1 MADYLIEFNN
11 NNKVKSEN
19 DIQDVDILN
28 AMRKRREV
36 LPQMWDVFE
45 RINQEEKQVDPKAGK
60 GKQQNTRTVLKGKF
74 SVIHRRYIV
83 AKGAFPCSLC
93 GRCFLF
99 NQGRPREGIPYAD
112 ADIVQ
117 GDQDS
122 NTDSPSDG
130 LYPCPQCGKLF
141 PRRTSLKRHQ
151 QIHFEGKKFVCKV
164 CGKAFNRNEHLTR
177 HMLSHTGGR
186 PFQCDLCSKVFT
198 RKEHLVRH
206 RQCHDVSGVVIK
218 EEPDD
223 SVNSYGF
230 SDFADATETKPFVCD
245 ICHSAYAR
253 REHMT
258 KHKKVAH
265 GIDADPESEPKP
277 YCCNHCFKT
286 FTRKEHLTRHKK
298 IHIREAFSGNY
309 EIADGVAPSL
319 LISGPTGSK
328 LQKDKSKK
336 DVLIP
341 LTVNCNI
348 SKLNNVTITPQP
360 KGTTIL
366 KNPITKP
373 QVSVV
378 KPMTNVTPLSINKDT
393 VTLEISGGSDGGEYK
408 SKVGETLMNSIL
420 KNGKYGEISI
430 VDVKNDKKSDV
441 SVSIKKTREVYPDS
455 LMECSI
461 EEGGDSG
468 NDYETSYYDN
478 KMLTEEEKAQ
488 LEGFLAETSF
498 GGGDFLASSYDSE
511 GTGKR
516 KRDQTDEYLEE
527 KDSIDLD
534 DLKKMPKCRICSKA
548 FSKKNHLNRHLK
560 RYHNLTKEQVNS
572 GKYEIYENGSGD
584 FDEVEGDEFYDE
596 DGNPI
601 LKRPKGTFPC
611 TICKKTFTRKYH
623 MYRHRKTQHGIN
635 FPSKQQQ
642 RDEPWLKCQ
651 NCSLIF
657 NNEEDFQK
665 HECGH
670 ADDEEEDEEK
680 KSVVEPKRKP
690 KNSFKCAICKNTFE
704 NHDGFKDHVC
714 KKGYKNYLRPK
725 LRDPFDRPFLQVE
738 DLPEPNVCLFQW
750 ERPGLTKACRQLFE

>member
-11 NNKVKSEN
+11 NNKERNEN

-36 LPQMWDVFE
+36 LPPMWDVFE
-45 RINQEEKQVDPKAGK
+45 RICPDDKPSDPKLK
-60 GKQQNTRTVLKGKF
+60 GKQNTRTVLKGKF

-83 AKGAFPCSLC
+83 AKNAFPCSLC

-99 NQGRPREGIPYAD
+99 NQGRPRDGVPFVD

-117 GDQDS
+117 ADQDS
-122 NTDSPSDG
+122 NGESPADG

-151 QIHFEGKKFVCKV
+151 LIHFEGKKFVCKI

-177 HMLSHTGGR
+177 HIFSHTGGR

-198 RKEHLVRH
+198 RKEHLIRH
-206 RQCHDVSGVVIK
+206 RQSHDVSAVVK
-218 EEPDD
+218 EEPEDA
-223 SVNSYGF
+223 SSSYGINDF
-230 SDFADATETKPFVCD
+230 SDNSDKPFVCD
-245 ICHSAYAR
+245 ICHSSYAR

-298 IHIREAFSGNY
+298 IHLREAFSGNY

-319 LISGPTGSK
+319 LISGPAGSK
-328 LQKDKSKK
+328 LPKDKPKK
-336 DVLIP
+336 DILIP
-341 LTVNCNI
+341 LTVNSSI
-348 SKLNNVTITPQP
+348 SKLNNVTITPQLKTSTP
-360 KGTTIL
+360 
-366 KNPITKP
+366 KNPVSKP

-378 KPMTNVTPLSINKDT
+378 KPMTNVTPVSMNKDT
-393 VTLEISGGSDGGEYK
+393 VTLEISGGSERGEYK
-408 SKVGETLMNSIL
+408 SSVGESLMNSIL

-430 VDVKNDKKSDV
+430 VDVKNDKRSDD
-441 SVSIKKTREVYPDS
+441 SLKESKDLYPDS

-461 EEGGDSG
+461 EEGDSG
-468 NDYETSYYDN
+468 NEYESNYYDN

-498 GGGDFLASSYDSE
+498 GGGGFLTGSYDSDSV
-511 GTGKR
+511 GKR
-516 KRDQTDEYLEE
+516 KRDQSDEYFEE
-527 KDSIDLD
+527 KECIDID

-548 FSKKNHLNRHLK
+548 FNKKNHLNRHLK

-572 GKYEIYENGSGD
+572 GKYEVYENGGGD
-584 FDEVEGDEFYDE
+584 FDDVEGDEFYDE

-611 TICKKTFTRKYH
+611 NICKKTFTRKYH
-623 MYRHRKTQHGIN
+623 MYRHQKTQHGIT
-635 FPSKQQQ
+635 FPSKEQQKE
-642 RDEPWLKCQ
+642 EPWLKCP
-651 NCSLIF
+651 NCSLLF
-657 NNEEDFQK
+657 NNADELQK
-665 HECGH
+665 HECGN
-670 ADDEEEDEEK
+670 ADDEAEEEEEK
-680 KSVVEPKRKP
+680 KSVEPKRKP

-714 KKGYKNYLRPK
+714 KKGYKCDTCGETFEKSKYLVKHMEVHADKSNNTSP
-725 LRDPFDRPFLQVE
+725 
-738 DLPEPNVCLFQW
+738 
-750 ERPGLTKACRQLFE
+750 